1 MKTKKSTTKRNS
13 AAKTSKATRAV
24 SSKRG
29 RASSKS
35 RISEVVHETARDLF
49 AAGAISRATMRE
61 FDALSVPKVPAYT
74 PKQIKAIREHC
85 SVSQAIFAICMNTS
99 TSALQKW
106 ETGARRPDAIAL
118 KLLSL
123 VERKGLDALL

>member
-1 MKTKKSTTKRNS
+1 MKTKKAKKSTTNRNS
-13 AAKTSKATRAV
+13 STRGTRAV
-24 SSKRG
+24 SSKSG
-29 RASSKS
+29 RDSHKS
-35 RISEVVHETARDLF
+35 RISEVVNETVRDLF

-61 FDALSVPKVPAYT
+61 FDALSVPKVPSYT
-74 PKQIKAIREHC
+74 PKQIKAIREGC

-106 ETGARRPDAIAL
+106 EAGARKPDAVAL
-118 KLLSL
+118 NLLSL

>member
-1 MKTKKSTTKRNS
+1 MQTKKKR
-13 AAKTSKATRAV
+13 AARSIRAV
-24 SSKRG
+24 STKRTRNSKN
-29 RASSKS
+29 
-35 RISEVVHETARDLF
+35 RISKVVHETARDLF

-61 FDALSVPKVPAYT
+61 FDALSVPTVPSYT
-74 PKQIKAIREHC
+74 PKQIKAIREGC

-106 ETGARRPDAIAL
+106 ETGARKPDAIAL

-123 VERKGLDALL
+123 VDRKGLDALL